1 MTKKHTLSF
10 HKIFSLLLSLS
21 ILVAGICLICGCL
34 TIYFTGEH
42 SYSREIVAETFKKI
56 AVPVYICLA
65 LTLVSIIWEFISP
78 IVHSKRRSVI
88 DYPAVIN
95 KISSKKD
102 LNSADEN
109 TLAMIKSE
117 KRKRKTHA
125 VIRACVIVVT
135 SIVFLVYALNSSNFH
150 QSNINESMIKAMMV
164 LIPCLT
170 VSFIYSVFTVYYFN
184 KSYDKEL
191 ALIKKLSNRD
201 TSEDSPET
209 IAASNK
215 KITITKIV
223 IVVLAL
229 SILIYGYFTGGTADV
244 LTKAINICT
253 ECIGLG

>member
-1 MTKKHTLSF
+1 MNIHIQYIIHHFYKK
-10 HKIFSLLLSLS
+10 
-21 ILVAGICLICGCL
+21 
-34 TIYFTGEH
+34 
-42 SYSREIVAETFKKI
+42 
-56 AVPVYICLA
+56 
-65 LTLVSIIWEFISP
+65 
-78 IVHSKRRSVI
+78 I

-109 TLAMIKSE
+109 TLAMIKAE

>member
-1 MTKKHTLSF
+1 
-10 HKIFSLLLSLS
+10 
-21 ILVAGICLICGCL
+21 
-34 TIYFTGEH
+34 
-42 SYSREIVAETFKKI
+42 
-56 AVPVYICLA
+56 
-65 LTLVSIIWEFISP
+65 
-78 IVHSKRRSVI
+78 
-88 DYPAVIN
+88 
-95 KISSKKD
+95 
-102 LNSADEN
+102 
-109 TLAMIKSE
+109 
-117 KRKRKTHA
+117 
-125 VIRACVIVVT
+125 
-135 SIVFLVYALNSSNFH
+135 
-150 QSNINESMIKAMMV
+150 MMV